1 MTKIFKVENIQD
13 FIARGGVIEHI
24 PYSKNEKKSDM
35 IRKTDTGPAVIL
47 SYAEADLFYGES
59 KPSKTKAKAVKSTP
73 TIDINLLPEA
83 LRIKYI
89 NKLKVD
95 QDEK

>member
-1 MTKIFKVENIQD
+1 MTKIFKAESIQD
-13 FIARGGVIEHI
+13 FIARGGVIKRI
-24 PYSKNEKKSDM
+24 PYSKNEKKSDVV
-35 IRKTDTGPAVIL
+35 RKTDTGPAIIL

-59 KPSKTKAKAVKSTP
+59 KPSKAKAAIKSAP
-73 TIDINLLPEA
+73 TIDISSLPEA

-89 NKLKVD
+89 NKLKAD